1 MARTFLVLFYFFGV
15 AAIAAAG
22 IFYFFIARK
31 RRYYDVS
38 RSLNLALFRIL
49 LPREAPLSDG
59 KAGKEHDA
67 KELYLAMEQLYV
79 SMMGMRRD
87 LNWLSAWFEESPH
100 MAFEI
105 ALPET
110 GKEAQLYAAVPRS
123 HAASFEKQVA
133 ALFPAARVEEV
144 EDYNIFR
151 PNGQSAVSLLALKS
165 SPLLP
170 LRTYQELGKGSL
182 DVLMGAL
189 GKIAA
194 KGEGAVAQFI
204 VRPAKKPRNTEGKR
218 AVKRLREGASLSQ
231 ALAGKSPKKKTPG
244 KKGAAWEQAPP
255 KYMDEEAIKLIESKA
270 AKAGFEINIRLIASA
285 ETKEKADLITQAL
298 EAAFFQFNNPQ
309 GNSFVIQHPEGSAR
323 ELSLYQFS
331 FRLFDEK
338 KALYVGSDELASL
351 FHLPAEGISAP
362 HVAFL
367 KAKEAEP
374 PPNLLAEG
382 LRLGTNMF
390 RGVATPAHMG
400 RDDRQ
405 RHFYVIG
412 QTGTGKT
419 TLMLN
424 MIRQDIEQGEGV
436 CFIDPHGETA
446 EKILRYVPAARS
458 RDVIY
463 FNPADTEYPFGLN
476 FLEYDPLFPEQKT
489 FVVNELFSIFQKL
502 YGAVPESM
510 GPAFEQYFRNA
521 TMLVIDDPS
530 SGSTLLEVQRV
541 LADKEFRDYKLSRT
555 GNVVVQTFWRQIAEK
570 AGGEASLQN
579 MVPYV
584 TNKFDTFLANEI
596 MRPIIAQ
603 QTSSFNF
610 RKVMDEGKILII
622 NLSKGRLGELN
633 SGLLGLILVGKLL
646 MAALSRTEIADEEK
660 RRDFYLYID
669 EFQNVTTPSIA
680 TILSEARKYRLNLV
694 IAHQFIAQ
702 LDEKIK
708 NAVFGNVGTIAAFR
722 VGADDAEVLAKQF
735 EPVFSANDLI
745 NIDNRK
751 AYVKLLVGG
760 QTTRPFSITIDPPA
774 AGDAAAVAAM
784 KEFSRVTYGRPRAG
798 IEADIL
804 RRYNSSGGNKQ

>member
-1 MARTFLVLFYFFGV
+1 MAQTFLVVFYLFGV
-15 AAIAAAG
+15 AAIVSAG
-22 IFYFFIARK
+22 VFYFFIARQ
-31 RRYYDVS
+31 RTFHDLS
-38 RSLNLALFRIL
+38 RSLHITLFRIL
-49 LPREAPLSDG
+49 LPREARPQSG
-59 KAGKEHDA
+59 EKERDP
-67 KELYLAMEQLYV
+67 KEMFLAMEQLYI
-79 SMMGMRRD
+79 SMMGLRKKGGFAA
-87 LNWLSAWFEESPH
+87 WLEGKPH
-100 MAFEI
+100 MTFEI

-110 GKEAQLYAAVPRS
+110 GKEAQFYAAVPRS
-123 HAASFEKQVA
+123 HAVSFAKQVE
-133 ALFPAARVEEV
+133 ALFPSARVEEA

-151 PNGQSAVSLLALKS
+151 PDGESVASLLSLKI

-182 DVLMGAL
+182 DLLTGAL
-189 GKIAA
+189 GKLAA
-194 KGEGAVAQFI
+194 IGEGAAIQFVI
-204 VRPAKKPRNTEGKR
+204 RPAANPRNTAGKQ

-231 ALAGKSPKKKTPG
+231 ALSGKSPKKKKPG
-244 KKGAAWEQAPP
+244 KKGAAWEPEP
-255 KYMDEEAIKLIESKA
+255 SKSVDEEAIRLIEGKA
-270 AKAGFEINIRLIASA
+270 AKAGFDVNIRLVGSA
-285 ETKEKADLITQAL
+285 ETREKADRILQAL
-298 EAAFFQFNNPQ
+298 EAAFFQFNHPQ
-309 GNSFVIQHPEGSAR
+309 GNSFVIQHPEGSAS
-323 ELSLYQFS
+323 EQTIYQFS

-338 KALYVGSDELASL
+338 KNVYLGSEELASL
-351 FHLPAEGISAP
+351 FHLPVEGMAAP

-367 KAKEAEP
+367 KAKEAEA
-374 PPNLLAEG
+374 PPNLSSSG
-382 LRLGTNMF
+382 LLLGTNVF
-390 RGVATPAHMG
+390 RGVATPAYMS
-400 RDDRQ
+400 REDRQ
-405 RHFYVIG
+405 RHFYIIG

-446 EKILRYVPAARS
+446 EKILRYVPPARA

-476 FLEYDPLFPEQKT
+476 FLEYDARFPEQKT

-502 YGAVPESM
+502 YGAIPESM

-555 GNVVVQTFWRQIAEK
+555 SNVVVQTFWRQIAEK

-596 MRPIIAQ
+596 MRPIVAQ

-610 RKVMDEGKILII
+610 RQVMDEGKILII

-633 SGLLGLILVGKLL
+633 SALLGLILVGKLL
-646 MAALSRTEIADEEK
+646 MAALSRTEIAEEEK

-680 TILSEARKYRLNLV
+680 TILSEARKYRLDLV

-722 VGADDAEVLAKQF
+722 VGVEDAEFLAKQF
-735 EPVFSANDLI
+735 EPVFGANDLI
-745 NIDNRK
+745 NIDNRN
-751 AYVKLLVGG
+751 AYLKLLVSG
-760 QTTRPFSITIDPPA
+760 QTTRPFNVKIEPPV
-774 AGDAAAVAAM
+774 AGDPAAVATM
-784 KEFSRVTYGRPRAG
+784 KEFSRTTYGRARAQ

-804 RRYNSSGGNKQ
+804 RRYTK

>member
-1 MARTFLVLFYFFGV
+1 MAQTFLIIFYFFGV
-15 AAIAAAG
+15 AAIVSAG
-22 IFYFFIARK
+22 VFYFFIARK
-31 RRYYDVS
+31 QTFFNLS
-38 RSLNLALFRIL
+38 RSLNLILFRIL
-49 LPREAPLSDG
+49 LPREARPQSG
-59 KAGKEHDA
+59 EKERDP
-67 KELYLAMEQLYV
+67 KEMFLAMEQLYI
-79 SMMGMRRD
+79 SMMGLRKKGP
-87 LNWLSAWFEESPH
+87 AIAGWFEGKPH

-110 GKEAQLYAAVPRS
+110 GKEAQFYAAVPRS
-123 HAASFEKQVA
+123 HASSFEKQVE
-133 ALFPAARVEEV
+133 ALFPSARVEEV

-151 PNGQSAVSLLALKS
+151 PDGESAASFLSLKN

-182 DVLMGAL
+182 DLITGAL
-189 GKIAA
+189 GKLAA
-194 KGEGAVAQFI
+194 VGEGAAIQFVI
-204 VRPAKKPRNTEGKR
+204 RPAADPRNTAGKQ
-218 AVKRLREGASLSQ
+218 AVKHLREGASLSR
-231 ALAGKSPKKKTPG
+231 ALSGKSSKKKKPG
-244 KKGAAWEQAPP
+244 KKGAAWESEPP
-255 KYMDEEAIKLIESKA
+255 KSVDEEAIRLIEGKA
-270 AKAGFEINIRLIASA
+270 AKAGFDVNIRLVGSA
-285 ETKEKADLITQAL
+285 RTREDADRILQAL
-298 EAAFFQFNNPQ
+298 EAAFFQFNHPQ
-309 GNSFVIQHPEGSAR
+309 GNSFVIQHLEGSAL
-323 ELSLYQFS
+323 EQALYQFS

-338 KALYVGSDELASL
+338 KSLYVGSEELASL
-351 FHLPAEGISAP
+351 FHLPVEGMTAP

-367 KAKEAEP
+367 KAKEAEA
-374 PPNLLAEG
+374 PPNLSSSG
-382 LRLGTNMF
+382 LLLGTNVF
-390 RGVATPAHMG
+390 RGVATPAYMA
-400 RDDRQ
+400 REDRQ

-446 EKILRYVPAARS
+446 EKILRYVPPLRA

-476 FLEYDPLFPEQKT
+476 FLEYDARFPEQKT

-502 YGAVPESM
+502 YGGVPESM

-555 GNVVVQTFWRQIAEK
+555 SNVVVQTFWRQIAEK

-610 RKVMDEGKILII
+610 REAMDEGKILII

-633 SGLLGLILVGKLL
+633 SALLGLILVGKLL
-646 MAALSRTEIADEEK
+646 MAALSRTEIAEEEK

-680 TILSEARKYRLNLV
+680 TILSEARKYRLDLI

-722 VGADDAEVLAKQF
+722 VGVEDAEFLAKQF
-735 EPVFSANDLI
+735 EPVFGANDLI
-745 NIDNRK
+745 NIDNRN
-751 AYVKLLVGG
+751 AYLKLLVGG
-760 QTTRPFSITIDPPA
+760 QTTRPFNVKIEPPA
-774 AGDAAAVAAM
+774 TGDLTAVAAM
-784 KEFSRVTYGRPRAG
+784 KEFSRTAYGRPRAQ

-804 RRYNSSGGNKQ
+804 RRYTGK

>member
-1 MARTFLVLFYFFGV
+1 MAQIFLIIFYFFGV
-15 AAIAAAG
+15 AAILAAG
-22 IFYFFIARK
+22 IFYFFIARQ
-31 RRYYDVS
+31 RTFHNLS
-38 RSLNLALFRIL
+38 RSLNLVLFRIL
-49 LPREAPLSDG
+49 LPREARLQ
-59 KAGKEHDA
+59 AGGEKERDP
-67 KELYLAMEQLYV
+67 KEMFLAMEQLYI
-79 SMMGMRRD
+79 SMMGLRKKGGFA
-87 LNWLSAWFEESPH
+87 AWFEGKPH
-100 MAFEI
+100 MTFEI

-110 GKEAQLYAAVPRS
+110 DKEAQFYAAIPRS
-123 HAASFEKQVA
+123 HAVSFAKQVE
-133 ALFPAARVEEV
+133 ALFPSARVEEV

-151 PNGQSAVSLLALKS
+151 PNGESVVSLLSLKA

-182 DVLMGAL
+182 DLLTGAL
-189 GKIAA
+189 GKLAA
-194 KGEGAVAQFI
+194 KGEGAAIQFVI
-204 VRPAKKPRNTEGKR
+204 RPAANPRNAAGKR
-218 AVKRLREGASLSQ
+218 AVKHLREGASLSQ
-231 ALAGKSPKKKTPG
+231 ALSGKISKKSKQKKEGAFLDKPKSI
-244 KKGAAWEQAPP
+244 
-255 KYMDEEAIKLIESKA
+255 DEEAIRLIEGKA
-270 AKAGFEINIRLIASA
+270 AKAGFDVIIRLAASA
-285 ETKEKADLITQAL
+285 ATKEEAGRILQAL
-298 EAAFFQFNNPQ
+298 EAAFFQFNHPQ
-309 GNSFVIQHPEGSAR
+309 GNNFVIQRPEGTAL
-323 ELSLYQFS
+323 EQAIYQFS

-338 KALYVGSDELASL
+338 KNLYLGSEELASL
-351 FHLPAEGISAP
+351 FHLPIEGMAAP

-367 KAKEAEP
+367 KAKEAEA
-374 PPNLLAEG
+374 PPNISPSGTL
-382 LRLGTNMF
+382 LGTNVF
-390 RGVATPAHMG
+390 RGIATSAYMA
-400 RDDRQ
+400 REDRQ

-419 TLMLN
+419 TLLLN

-446 EKILRYVPAARS
+446 EKILRYVPPARA

-476 FLEYDPLFPEQKT
+476 FLEYDPRFPEQKT

-502 YGAVPESM
+502 YGGVPESM

-555 GNVVVQTFWRQIAEK
+555 SNVVVQTFWRQIAEK

-610 RKVMDEGKILII
+610 REIMDEGKILII

-633 SGLLGLILVGKLL
+633 SALLGLILVGKLL
-646 MAALSRTEIADEEK
+646 MAALSRTEIAEEEK

-680 TILSEARKYRLNLV
+680 TILSEARKYRLDLI

-722 VGADDAEVLAKQF
+722 VGVEDAEFLAKQF
-735 EPVFSANDLI
+735 EPVFGANDLI
-745 NIDNRK
+745 NIDNRN
-751 AYVKLLVGG
+751 AYLKLLVNG
-760 QTTRPFSITIDPPA
+760 QTTRPFNIKIEPPV
-774 AGDAAAVAAM
+774 AGDAMAVAAL
-784 KEFSRVTYGRPRAG
+784 KEFSRATYGRPRAQ

-804 RRYNSSGGNKQ
+804 RRYTGK

>member
-1 MARTFLVLFYFFGV
+1 MAQTFLIIFYFFGV
-15 AAIAAAG
+15 LAILAAG
-22 IFYFFIARK
+22 IFYFFIARQ
-31 RRYYDVS
+31 RTFYNLS
-38 RSLNLALFRIL
+38 RSLNLTLFRIL
-49 LPREAPLSDG
+49 LPREARPQAG
-59 KAGKEHDA
+59 GEGKERDP
-67 KELYLAMEQLYV
+67 KEMFLAMEQLYI
-79 SMMGMRRD
+79 SMMGLRIKGGFA
-87 LNWLSAWFEESPH
+87 AWFEGKPH
-100 MAFEI
+100 MTFEI

-110 GKEAQLYAAVPRS
+110 GKEAQFYAAVPRS
-123 HAASFEKQVA
+123 HASSFEKQVA
-133 ALFPAARVEEV
+133 ALFPSARVEEA

-151 PNGQSAVSLLALKS
+151 PDGKSVVSLLSLKI

-170 LRTYQELGKGSL
+170 LRTYLELGKGSFDL
-182 DVLMGAL
+182 LTGAL
-189 GKIAA
+189 GKLAA
-194 KGEGAVAQFI
+194 VGEGAAIQFVI
-204 VRPAKKPRNTEGKR
+204 RPAADPRNTAGKL
-218 AVKRLREGASLSQ
+218 AVKRLHEGASLSQ
-231 ALAGKSPKKKTPG
+231 ALSGKSPKKPKQ
-244 KKGAAWEQAPP
+244 KKEGAFLDKP
-255 KYMDEEAIKLIESKA
+255 KSIDEEAIKLIEGKA
-270 AKAGFEINIRLIASA
+270 AKAGFDINIRLAASA
-285 ETKEKADLITQAL
+285 ATEQEADRILQAL
-298 EAAFFQFNNPQ
+298 EAAFFQFNHPQ
-309 GNSFVIQHPEGSAR
+309 GNSFVIQHPEGSAS
-323 ELSLYQFS
+323 EHALYQFS

-338 KALYVGSDELASL
+338 KNVYVGSEELASL
-351 FHLPAEGISAP
+351 FHLPVEGMTAP

-367 KAKEAEP
+367 KAKEAEA
-374 PPNLLAEG
+374 PPNLSSSGTL
-382 LRLGTNMF
+382 LGTNVF
-390 RGVATPAHMG
+390 RGVATPAYMS
-400 RDDRQ
+400 REDRQ
-405 RHFYVIG
+405 RHFYIIG

-436 CFIDPHGETA
+436 CFIDPHGETS
-446 EKILRYVPAARS
+446 EKILRYVPPARA

-463 FNPADTEYPFGLN
+463 FDPADTEYPFGLN
-476 FLEYDPLFPEQKT
+476 FLEYDGRFPEQKT

-502 YGAVPESM
+502 YGAIPESM

-555 GNVVVQTFWRQIAEK
+555 SNVVVQTFWRQIAEK

-603 QTSSFNF
+603 QMSSFNF
-610 RKVMDEGKILII
+610 RQVMDEGKILII

-633 SGLLGLILVGKLL
+633 SALLGLILVGKLL
-646 MAALSRTEIADEEK
+646 MAALSRTEIAEEEK

-680 TILSEARKYRLNLV
+680 TILSEARKYRLDLI

-722 VGADDAEVLAKQF
+722 VGVEDAEFLAKQF

-745 NIDNRK
+745 NIDNRN
-751 AYVKLLVGG
+751 AYLKLLVSG
-760 QTTRPFSITIDPPA
+760 QTTRPFNVKIEPPA
-774 AGDAAAVAAM
+774 AGDLATVAAM
-784 KEFSRVTYGRPRAG
+784 KEFSRITYGRARAQ

-804 RRYNSSGGNKQ
+804 RRYTK

>member
-1 MARTFLVLFYFFGV
+1 MAQFFLIIFYLFGV
-15 AAIAAAG
+15 LAIAAAA
-22 IFYFFIARK
+22 IFYFFIARQK
-31 RRYYDVS
+31 TFYNLS

-49 LPREAPLSDG
+49 LPREAAATG
-59 KAGKEHDA
+59 GEKERDP
-67 KELYLAMEQLYV
+67 KEMFLAMEQLYV
-79 SMMGMRRD
+79 SMMGLRRKGG
-87 LNWLSAWFEESPH
+87 LAGWFEGRPH
-100 MAFEI
+100 MTFEI

-110 GKEAQLYAAVPRS
+110 GKEAQFYAAVPRS
-123 HAASFEKQVA
+123 HAASFEKQVVS
-133 ALFPAARVEEV
+133 LFPSARVEET

-151 PNGQSAVSLLALKS
+151 PDGESVASLLSLKK

-182 DVLMGAL
+182 DLLTGAL
-189 GKIAA
+189 GKLAA
-194 KGEGAVAQFI
+194 KGEGAAIQLVM
-204 VRPAKKPRNTEGKR
+204 RPSANPRNAEGKR
-218 AVKRLREGASLSQ
+218 AIKRLREGASLSQ
-231 ALAGKSPKKKTPG
+231 ALMGKSPKKKTPG
-244 KKGAAWEQAPP
+244 KKGAAWDPGPP
-255 KYMDEEAIKLIESKA
+255 KSVDEEVIRFIEGKA
-270 AKAGFEINIRLIASA
+270 AKAGFDVNIRLVASA
-285 ETKEKADLITQAL
+285 ETRERAESIAQGL
-298 EAAFFQFNNPQ
+298 EAAFFQFDHPQ
-309 GNSFVIQHPEGSAR
+309 ANSFAMSRPEGYER
-323 ELSLYQFS
+323 EQALYQFS

-338 KALYVGSDELASL
+338 KNMYLGSEELASL
-351 FHLPAEGISAP
+351 FHLPTEGITTP

-367 KAKEAEP
+367 KAKEAEA
-374 PPNLLAEG
+374 PPNLSSAG
-382 LRLGTNMF
+382 LLLGTNMF
-390 RGVATPAHMG
+390 RNIATPAYMA
-400 RDDRQ
+400 REDRQ
-405 RHFYVIG
+405 RHFYIVG

-419 TLMLN
+419 TLLLN
-424 MIRQDIEQGEGV
+424 MVRQDIQAGEGI

-446 EKILRYVPAARS
+446 EKILRYVPPGRM

-463 FNPADTEYPFGLN
+463 FNPADTDYPFGLN
-476 FLEYDPLFPEQKT
+476 FLEYDQRFPEQKT

-502 YGAVPESM
+502 YGAIPESM

-530 SGSTLLEVQRV
+530 SGNTLLDVQRV

-555 GNVVVQTFWRQIAEK
+555 SNVVVQTFWRQIAEK

-610 RKVMDEGKILII
+610 RQVMDEGKILII

-633 SGLLGLILVGKLL
+633 SALLGLIIVGKLL
-646 MAALSRTEIADEEK
+646 MAALSRVEIAEEEK

-680 TILSEARKYRLNLV
+680 TILSEARKYRLNLI

-708 NAVFGNVGTIAAFR
+708 NAVFGNVGTIATFR
-722 VGADDAEVLAKQF
+722 VGTEDAEFLAKQF
-735 EPVFSANDLI
+735 EPVFGASDLI
-745 NIDNRK
+745 NIDNRN
-751 AYVKLLVGG
+751 AYLKMLIAG
-760 QTTRPFSITIDPPA
+760 QTARPFSIKIDPPH
-774 AGDAAAVAAM
+774 AGDPTASSAI
-784 KEFSRVTYGRPRAG
+784 KEFSRMTYGRPRAQ

-804 RRYNSSGGNKQ
+804 RRYTK